1 MLESMAIMGILT
13 PPYPPPVEM
22 IEDEVVEAATPFVMQ
37 VTETEAGGGGD
48 GAAGGCEGTESA
60 DDV

>member
-1 MLESMAIMGILT
+1 
-13 PPYPPPVEM
+13 M

-60 DDV
+60 DGV